1 MKKIY
6 IIIIVVALAFVLT
19 GVFVV
24 LSPLLG
30 RGRGEVEQ
38 GEAMLLEARQ
48 LYAAGNYSAARDTI
62 LSMRQN
68 FPTAIEARRQALL
81 LMDSVELQL
90 AKGDTLKEEFF
101 RRKLAFDKE
110 GLKNKK

>member
-1 MKKIY
+1 MKRVLFLIP
-6 IIIIVVALAFVLT
+6 IILIACASKPDPEQQ
-19 GVFVV
+19 GQQK
-24 LSPLLG
+24 LG
-30 RGRGEVEQ
+30 
-38 GEAMLLEARQ
+38 EARQ

-68 FPTAIEARRQALL
+68 FPTAIEARRQAIL

-90 AKGDTLKEEFF
+90 AQGDTLKTEFY

-110 GLKNKK
+110 GLKNKE